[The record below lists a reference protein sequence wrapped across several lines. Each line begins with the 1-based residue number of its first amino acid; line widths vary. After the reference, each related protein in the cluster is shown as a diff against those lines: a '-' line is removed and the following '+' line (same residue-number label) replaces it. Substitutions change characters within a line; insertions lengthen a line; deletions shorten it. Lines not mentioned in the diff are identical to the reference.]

1 MKRWRFETLLLLAI
15 LSTCLI
21 TVSTND
27 ENDDDDDGV
36 TIESEKVVRFFYF
49 AFPILLASQNVVSI
63 PENKMNQT
71 FDFCYSGI
79 SKTSTRIIG

>member
-15 LSTCLI
+15 LSTCLV

-36 TIESEKVVRFFYF
+36 TIESEKVVSFNFFSL
-49 AFPILLASQNVVSI
+49 IHLQKHSI
-63 PENKMNQT
+63 SIREYIKCM
-71 FDFCYSGI
+71 CIIACLGI
-79 SKTSTRIIG
+79 SKAST